1 VIHSASVLPPG
12 LPHLHSCI
20 SQFPIRSSPHQSVN
34 LREHLL
40 LDNVLEL
47 VGSSRERRDA
57 VTELFNSH
65 LVLVEVEAVLGLV
78 VEVLELG
85 EVEAL
90 CVLCV
95 ELLRNLVL
103 GVVELLEEGGLYL
116 YESVIERDTGKLSR
130 LKHTAMVR

>member
-1 VIHSASVLPPG
+1 MQQLPIHSF
-12 LPHLHSCI
+12 PHT
-20 SQFPIRSSPHQSVN
+20 SVN

-47 VGSSRERRDA
+47 VGSSRERRDT
-57 VTELFNSH
+57 VTELLNGH

-90 CVLCV
+90 RVLGV
-95 ELLRNLVL
+95 ELRRYLIL
-103 GVVELLEEGGLYL
+103 GVVELLEK
-116 YESVIERDTGKLSR
+116 RR
-130 LKHTAMVR
+130 L